1 MNRAINSSYDL
12 QRYFEEYQRGNQ
24 FTFYAFEALYQ
35 YLEQYEEDTG
45 ESLTVDPVGLSCDYT
60 EYESAREALKE
71 YHIRTHHLTE
81 VEALDLLEQHTAVIR
96 VSDYID
102 TGEGNT
108 SILVLN
114 Y

>member
-24 FTFYAFEALYQ
+24 FTFYGFEALYQ

-45 ESLTVDPVGLSCDYT
+45 ESLTVDPVGLSCDFT
-60 EYESAREALKE
+60 EYESATEALNE

-81 VEALDLLEQHTAVIR
+81 AEALDILEQHTELIR
-96 VSDYID
+96 VIDYID
-102 TGEGNT
+102 TGEENT
-108 SILVLN
+108 SILVMN